1 MSDALSP
8 IVLPTVLDDPDL
20 VQRLV
25 EANGPYYPVQRYFEN
40 QAQYRANTGHAR
52 MLIAPNF
59 RGDWAY
65 DSPQIDGVEPLLFHE
80 GFRDAAQQI
89 FSAEV
94 VRPQQVYANL
104 TWQLPFAQGPGHTD
118 VPAFRGIDRTEF
130 PTQLLSIMGHA
141 RLFER
146 YRVRI
151 ATAVA
156 WFYRG
161 KDGGFEYWPEGPDGP
176 RKIHEGEIFNTA
188 IVGDNDFMYHRV
200 RPVGRRE
207 DGIPGPMTLETR
219 LERIDGEQWQLVERD
234 QVLGTPCYRDLRI
247 SVSWKANVF
256 ADAAEADLY
265 DAHTDD
271 LSIDAVWETFFR
283 DLAARGEAFDEPGDP
298 LHDEPLTELLGRVYL
313 RAPELRRETA

>member
-1 MSDALSP
+1 MSDALPP
-8 IVLPTVLDDPDL
+8 ITLPRVLDDPGL
-20 VQRLV
+20 VRRLV
-25 EANGPYYPVQRYFEN
+25 EANGPYFPVQRYFQNE
-40 QAQYRANTGHAR
+40 AQYRANTGHQR

-65 DSPQIDGVEPLLFHE
+65 DAPQIEGVEPLLFHE
-80 GFRDAAQQI
+80 GFRDAAQRI
-89 FSAEV
+89 FGAEV

-118 VPAFRGIDRTEF
+118 VPAFRGVDRTEH
-130 PTQLLSIMGHA
+130 PTQLLQMMGHS

-156 WFYRG
+156 WFYQG
-161 KDGGFEYWPEGPDGP
+161 EDGGFEYWPDGPDGP
-176 RKIHEGEIFNTA
+176 SQIHEGEIFNTA
-188 IVGDNDFMYHRV
+188 IIGDNDFMYHRV
-200 RPVGRRE
+200 RPVGRRA

-219 LERIDGEQWQLVERD
+219 LERIEGERWRLLEGD
-234 QVLGTPCYRDLRI
+234 QVLGSPHYQDLRI

-256 ADAAEADLY
+256 VDAAEARLY
-265 DAHTDD
+265 DEHDD
-271 LSIDAVWETFFR
+271 ELSIDAVWEAFYR
-283 DLAARGEAFDEPGDP
+283 DLSARGEAFDEPPDP
-298 LHDEPLTELLGRVYL
+298 SRDESFTELLGRTYL